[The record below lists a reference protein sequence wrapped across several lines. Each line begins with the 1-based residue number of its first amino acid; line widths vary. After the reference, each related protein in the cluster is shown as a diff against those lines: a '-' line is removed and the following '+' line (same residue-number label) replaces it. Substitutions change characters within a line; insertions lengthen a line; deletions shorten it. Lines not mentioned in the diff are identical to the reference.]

1 MLGIADAQ
9 IGLDAALA
17 RPAAGDLEHL
27 RAELDAGEVYLRGI
41 EVEVTTRAD
50 ANLQHLAKR
59 PRADPLPSGTKE
71 HPLQKSDEPV
81 VIFGSPVVVPPDTL
95 RPVPVRAH
103 PKTGSWSSRRP
114 RTTRSRPTPSSSTA
128 LGKYAQGSKPNSP
141 NSTAAAS
148 RSWVTAEDPTLQDQR
163 RDQGEDS
170 INGKAERE
178 RQHTVAHD
186 VADTKSDDPQDGESP
201 ERLDHV
207 GRPLAPGDGHRRQPL
222 VHPER
227 LRSRN
232 HNRSL
237 HDPVPAARRNKE
249 ADDIG
254 GDKGPEGEG
263 VLVRERHEP
272 VGDDGS
278 QGHTADR
285 EGHQALYPTVER
297 ILQGDRPDGVSAAGE
312 RSHVAYRG
320 PVQDQADREEQGD
333 DGVKVEVE
341 RARYDRTYEVGND
354 GPSDDEVK
362 RPETLQLAG
371 RRIGALRFA
380 PLVLLLQKLAVHFAH
395 LLRPLW
401 HHPPVQRDQEHD
413 DEERGDYV
421 PPGEDGLA
429 KPQHLSRLLLG
440 YVCRAAR
447 RRDGQG
453 DG

>member
-1 MLGIADAQ
+1 MLGIAGAQ
-9 IGLDAALA
+9 IDLDAALA
-17 RPAAGDLEHL
+17 RPAAGNLEHI

-41 EVEVTTRAD
+41 EVEVPAGAD
-50 ANLQHLAKR
+50 ANLQHLATR
-59 PRADPLPSGTKE
+59 PRADPLPPGTKE

-81 VIFGSPVVVPPDTL
+81 VILGSPVVVPPDTL
-95 RPVPVRAH
+95 RPVPVRTH
-103 PKTGSWSSRRP
+103 PKAGAWSSRRP
-114 RTTRSRPTPSSSTA
+114 RTTRSRPTPS
-128 LGKYAQGSKPNSP
+128 NSP

-186 VADTKSDDPQDGESP
+186 VADTKSDNPQDGESP

-237 HDPVPAARRNKE
+237 HDPVPPAGRDKE

-354 GPSDDEVK
+354 GPGDNQVK

-371 RRIGALRFA
+371 RRIGALRLA
-380 PLVLLLQKLAVHFAH
+380 LLVLLLQKLAVHFAH
-395 LLRPLW
+395 LLGLLW

-413 DEERGDYV
+413 DEDHGEYV

-447 RRDGQG
+447 RGDGQG

>member
-1 MLGIADAQ
+1 MLGIADA
-9 IGLDAALA
+9 
-17 RPAAGDLEHL
+17 H
-27 RAELDAGEVYLRGI
+27 
-41 EVEVTTRAD
+41 
-50 ANLQHLAKR
+50 LQHLAKR

-103 PKTGSWSSRRP
+103 PKAGSWSSRRP

-237 HDPVPAARRNKE
+237 HDPVPAARGNKE
-249 ADDIG
+249 ADDVG
-254 GDKGPEGEG
+254 GDEGPESEG
-263 VLVRERHEP
+263 VLVRERKEP
-272 VGDDGS
+272 VGDNAG
-278 QGHTADR
+278 QGHAADR
-285 EGHQALYPTVER
+285 EGHETLDAAVER
-297 ILQGDRPDGVSAAGE
+297 VLQGNRPDGVGAAGE
-312 RSHVAYRG
+312 SSYVAYRG
-320 PVQDQADREEQGD
+320 PVQDQANREEERD
-333 DGVKVEVE
+333 DSVEVEVE
-341 RARYDRTYEVGND
+341 R
-354 GPSDDEVK
+354 
-362 RPETLQLAG
+362 
-371 RRIGALRFA
+371 
-380 PLVLLLQKLAVHFAH
+380 
-395 LLRPLW
+395 
-401 HHPPVQRDQEHD
+401 
-413 DEERGDYV
+413 
-421 PPGEDGLA
+421 
-429 KPQHLSRLLLG
+429 
-440 YVCRAAR
+440 
-447 RRDGQG
+447 
-453 DG
+453 